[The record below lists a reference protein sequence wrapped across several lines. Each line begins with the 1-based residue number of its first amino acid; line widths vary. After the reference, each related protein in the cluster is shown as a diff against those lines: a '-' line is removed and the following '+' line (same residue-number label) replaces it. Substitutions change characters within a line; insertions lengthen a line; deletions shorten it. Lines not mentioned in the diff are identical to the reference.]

1 MNSFEMGGIPQP
13 NLPEKET
20 KIDLDIKT
28 EKAIEWYKNTF
39 KLWDNIYKGNTPE
52 VPIDPEEAQS
62 YIDKFVYLK
71 EHNQEK
77 YRDKEGIEFYKRLD
91 EYIEKL
97 KTVK

>member
-1 MNSFEMGGIPQP
+1 MGYEFPQQ

-20 KIDLDIKT
+20 DPHLQEKV
-28 EKAIEWYKNTF
+28 EKAIDWYKNTF
-39 KLWDNIYKGNTPE
+39 KLWDEISAGTTPE
-52 VPIDPEEAQS
+52 LPTDSEEAQS
-62 YIDKFVYLK
+62 YIDKFLYLK

-77 YRDKEGIEFYKRLD
+77 YRDREGIEFYKRLD